1 VLKIRV
7 CNEENHLFFFSE
19 VDLKVIEEV
28 DFIPAIEL
36 EVEISIRIIA
46 VVLIIIIFAEVTL
59 DHLKM

>member
-1 VLKIRV
+1 VLKTRGY
-7 CNEENHLFFFSE
+7 NEENHFVFFSE
-19 VDLKVIEEV
+19 VDLKVIEVV

-46 VVLIIIIFAEVTL
+46 VVLIIIIFAQVIL